1 MVFLVE
7 GLYPTNDPQS
17 SDDED
22 APRTEG
28 ALRPAALLRAQAAAR
43 EERRVAEDQAK
54 ARRAAELRAHL
65 KKEDEPLKKSNV
77 MRRRASSYVILTPH
91 GRARMAARAIS
102 EEEILRARRVGRITR
117 ARDGRDGAARFKVE
131 DDDIVY
137 ITDKTLKT
145 VFTTYRLPSA
155 AWKTEGHPLIGREI
169 VRLVEGGPAY
179 AEGKVTGWLSAAE
192 SDFLDNKGQSAAL
205 FLVEYTAG
213 ALEGDQEDLELH
225 EVITCERDRL
235 ARKLDAAVAECRA
248 KDSKI
253 AALKAKLREYRA
265 VRNSGHAKDDEKID
279 LKALS
284 GPALDKAL
292 GYLAAQKRALEKAEE
307 EFQREAMR
315 RQRAEDCQFQIGIY
329 ELAC

>member
-1 MVFLVE
+1 MVLIVE
-7 GLYPTNDPQS
+7 GLYPINDSQYPQS

-54 ARRAAELRAHL
+54 ARRDAELRAAL

-91 GRARMAARAIS
+91 GRARMAARAIT
-102 EEEILRARRVGRITR
+102 EQEILRARRVGRITR

-155 AWKTEGHPLIGREI
+155 AWKTEGHPLIGRDCPP
-169 VRLVEGGPAY
+169 RRGRPG
-179 AEGKVTGWLSAAE
+179 
-192 SDFLDNKGQSAAL
+192 
-205 FLVEYTAG
+205 
-213 ALEGDQEDLELH
+213 
-225 EVITCERDRL
+225 
-235 ARKLDAAVAECRA
+235 
-248 KDSKI
+248 
-253 AALKAKLREYRA
+253 LR
-265 VRNSGHAKDDEKID
+265 
-279 LKALS
+279 
-284 GPALDKAL
+284 
-292 GYLAAQKRALEKAEE
+292 
-307 EFQREAMR
+307 
-315 RQRAEDCQFQIGIY
+315 
-329 ELAC
+329 

>member
-1 MVFLVE
+1 MVFIVE

-22 APRTEG
+22 APRT
-28 ALRPAALLRAQAAAR
+28 AFRLDPAALLRAQAAAR

-54 ARRAAELRAHL
+54 ARRAAELRAAL

-91 GRARMAARAIS
+91 GRARMAARAIT
-102 EEEILRARRVGRITR
+102 EQEILRARRVGKITR

-169 VRLVEGGPAY
+169 VRLVEGGPDY
-179 AEGKVTGWLSAAE
+179 SYGEVVGWLSAAE
-192 SDFLDNKGQSAAL
+192 SDFLDDNNQPAAL
-205 FLVEYTAG
+205 FHVEYTTG
-213 ALEGDQEDLELH
+213 TLEGDEEDLELH
-225 EVITCERDRL
+225 EVEASLCVDDADDGALAREACRERDE
-235 ARKLDAAVAECRA
+235 AG
-248 KDSKI
+248 
-253 AALKAKLREYRA
+253 AALDEVTLEAKLRA
-265 VRNSGHAKDDEKID
+265 VR
-279 LKALS
+279 
-284 GPALDKAL
+284 
-292 GYLAAQKRALEKAEE
+292 KRFEAYRREISEP
-307 EFQREAMR
+307 EFVS
-315 RQRAEDCQFQIGIY
+315 Y
-329 ELAC
+329 

>member
-1 MVFLVE
+1 MVLIVE
-7 GLYPTNDPQS
+7 GLYPINDSQYPQS

-54 ARRAAELRAHL
+54 ARRDAELRAAL

-91 GRARMAARAIS
+91 GRARMAARAIT
-102 EEEILRARRVGRITR
+102 EQEILRARRVGKITR

-145 VFTTYRLPSA
+145 VFTTYRLLSA

-169 VRLVEGGPAY
+169 VRLVEGGPDY
-179 AEGKVTGWLSAAE
+179 SYGEVVGWLSAAE
-192 SDFLDNKGQSAAL
+192 SDFLDDNNQPAAL
-205 FLVEYTAG
+205 FHVEYTTG
-213 ALEGDQEDLELH
+213 TLEGDEEDLELH
-225 EVITCERDRL
+225 EVEASLCVDDADDGALAREACRERDE
-235 ARKLDAAVAECRA
+235 AG
-248 KDSKI
+248 
-253 AALKAKLREYRA
+253 AALDEVTLEAKLRA
-265 VRNSGHAKDDEKID
+265 VR
-279 LKALS
+279 
-284 GPALDKAL
+284 
-292 GYLAAQKRALEKAEE
+292 KRFEAYRREISEP
-307 EFQREAMR
+307 EFVS
-315 RQRAEDCQFQIGIY
+315 Y
-329 ELAC
+329 

>member
-1 MVFLVE
+1 MVLIVE
-7 GLYPTNDPQS
+7 GLYPINDSQYPQS

-54 ARRAAELRAHL
+54 ARRDAELRAAL

-77 MRRRASSYVILTPH
+77 MRRRASSSVILTPH

-102 EEEILRARRVGRITR
+102 KEEILRARRFGTITR

-169 VRLVEGGPAY
+169 VRLVEGGPDY
-179 AEGKVTGWLSAAE
+179 SYGEVVGWLSAAE
-192 SDFLDNKGQSAAL
+192 SDFLDDNNQPAAL
-205 FLVEYTAG
+205 FHVEYTTG
-213 ALEGDQEDLELH
+213 TLEGDEEDLELH
-225 EVITCERDRL
+225 EVEASLCVDDADDGALAREACRERDE
-235 ARKLDAAVAECRA
+235 AG
-248 KDSKI
+248 
-253 AALKAKLREYRA
+253 AALDEVTLEAKLRA
-265 VRNSGHAKDDEKID
+265 VR
-279 LKALS
+279 
-284 GPALDKAL
+284 
-292 GYLAAQKRALEKAEE
+292 KRFEAYRREISEP
-307 EFQREAMR
+307 EFVS
-315 RQRAEDCQFQIGIY
+315 Y
-329 ELAC
+329 

>member
-22 APRTEG
+22 APRTTFR
-28 ALRPAALLRAQAAAR
+28 LDPAALLRAQAAAR

-54 ARRAAELRAHL
+54 ARRDAELRAAL

-77 MRRRASSYVILTPH
+77 MRRRASSSVILTPH

-102 EEEILRARRVGRITR
+102 QEEILRARRVGRITR

-169 VRLVEGGPAY
+169 VRLVEGGPDY
-179 AEGKVTGWLSAAE
+179 SYGEVVGWLSAAE
-192 SDFLDNKGQSAAL
+192 SDFLDDNNQPAAL
-205 FLVEYTAG
+205 FHVEYTTG
-213 ALEGDQEDLELH
+213 TLEGDEEDLELH
-225 EVITCERDRL
+225 EVEASLCVDDADDGALAREACRERDE
-235 ARKLDAAVAECRA
+235 AG
-248 KDSKI
+248 
-253 AALKAKLREYRA
+253 AALDEVTLEAKLRA
-265 VRNSGHAKDDEKID
+265 VR
-279 LKALS
+279 
-284 GPALDKAL
+284 
-292 GYLAAQKRALEKAEE
+292 KRFEAYRREISEP
-307 EFQREAMR
+307 EFVS
-315 RQRAEDCQFQIGIY
+315 Y
-329 ELAC
+329 

>member
-1 MVFLVE
+1 MVLIVE
-7 GLYPTNDPQS
+7 GLYPINDSQYPQS

-54 ARRAAELRAHL
+54 ARRAAELRAAL

-77 MRRRASSYVILTPH
+77 MRRRASSSVILTPH

-102 EEEILRARRVGRITR
+102 QEEILRARRVGRITR

-155 AWKTEGHPLIGREI
+155 AWKTEGHPLIGRDCPP
-169 VRLVEGGPAY
+169 RRGRPG
-179 AEGKVTGWLSAAE
+179 
-192 SDFLDNKGQSAAL
+192 
-205 FLVEYTAG
+205 
-213 ALEGDQEDLELH
+213 
-225 EVITCERDRL
+225 
-235 ARKLDAAVAECRA
+235 
-248 KDSKI
+248 
-253 AALKAKLREYRA
+253 LR
-265 VRNSGHAKDDEKID
+265 
-279 LKALS
+279 
-284 GPALDKAL
+284 
-292 GYLAAQKRALEKAEE
+292 
-307 EFQREAMR
+307 
-315 RQRAEDCQFQIGIY
+315 
-329 ELAC
+329 

>member
-1 MVFLVE
+1 MVFIVE

-22 APRTEG
+22 APRT
-28 ALRPAALLRAQAAAR
+28 AFRLDPAALLRAQAAAR

-54 ARRAAELRAHL
+54 ARRDAELRAAL

-102 EEEILRARRVGRITR
+102 QEEILRARRVGRITR

-169 VRLVEGGPAY
+169 VRLVEGGPDY
-179 AEGKVTGWLSAAE
+179 SYGEVVGWLSAAE
-192 SDFLDNKGQSAAL
+192 SDFLDDNNQPAAL
-205 FLVEYTAG
+205 FHVEYTTG
-213 ALEGDQEDLELH
+213 TLEGDEEDLELH
-225 EVITCERDRL
+225 EVEASLCVDDADDGALAREACRERDE
-235 ARKLDAAVAECRA
+235 AG
-248 KDSKI
+248 
-253 AALKAKLREYRA
+253 AALDEVTLEAKLRA
-265 VRNSGHAKDDEKID
+265 VR
-279 LKALS
+279 
-284 GPALDKAL
+284 
-292 GYLAAQKRALEKAEE
+292 KRFEAYRREISEP
-307 EFQREAMR
+307 EFVS
-315 RQRAEDCQFQIGIY
+315 Y
-329 ELAC
+329 

>member
-1 MVFLVE
+1 MVFIVE

-22 APRTEG
+22 APRT
-28 ALRPAALLRAQAAAR
+28 AFRLDPAALLRAQAAAR

-54 ARRAAELRAHL
+54 ARRDAELRAAL

-77 MRRRASSYVILTPH
+77 MRRRASSSVILTPH

-102 EEEILRARRVGRITR
+102 QEEILRARRVGRITR

-169 VRLVEGGPAY
+169 VRLVEGGPDY
-179 AEGKVTGWLSAAE
+179 SYGEVVGWLSAAE
-192 SDFLDNKGQSAAL
+192 SDFLDDNNQPAAL
-205 FLVEYTAG
+205 FHVEYTTG
-213 ALEGDQEDLELH
+213 TLEGDEEDLELH
-225 EVITCERDRL
+225 EVEASLCVDDADDGALAREACRERDE
-235 ARKLDAAVAECRA
+235 AG
-248 KDSKI
+248 
-253 AALKAKLREYRA
+253 AALDEVTLEAKLRA
-265 VRNSGHAKDDEKID
+265 VR
-279 LKALS
+279 
-284 GPALDKAL
+284 
-292 GYLAAQKRALEKAEE
+292 KRFEAYRREISEP
-307 EFQREAMR
+307 EFVS
-315 RQRAEDCQFQIGIY
+315 Y
-329 ELAC
+329 

>member
-54 ARRAAELRAHL
+54 ARRDAELRAAL

-91 GRARMAARAIS
+91 GRARMAARAIT
-102 EEEILRARRVGRITR
+102 EQEILRARRVGKITR

-169 VRLVEGGPAY
+169 VRLVEGGPDY
-179 AEGKVTGWLSAAE
+179 SYGEVVGWLSAAE
-192 SDFLDNKGQSAAL
+192 SDFLDDNNQPAAL
-205 FLVEYTAG
+205 FHVEYTTG
-213 ALEGDQEDLELH
+213 TLEGDEEDLELH
-225 EVITCERDRL
+225 EVEASLCVDDADDGALAREACRERDE
-235 ARKLDAAVAECRA
+235 AG
-248 KDSKI
+248 
-253 AALKAKLREYRA
+253 AALDEVTLEAKLRA
-265 VRNSGHAKDDEKID
+265 VR
-279 LKALS
+279 
-284 GPALDKAL
+284 
-292 GYLAAQKRALEKAEE
+292 KRFEAYRREISEP
-307 EFQREAMR
+307 EFVS
-315 RQRAEDCQFQIGIY
+315 Y
-329 ELAC
+329 